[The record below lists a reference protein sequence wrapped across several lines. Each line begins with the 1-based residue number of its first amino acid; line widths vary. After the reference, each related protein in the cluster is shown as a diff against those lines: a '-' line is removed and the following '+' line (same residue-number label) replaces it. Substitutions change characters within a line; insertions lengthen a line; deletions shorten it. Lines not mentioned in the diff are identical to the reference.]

1 MEQKTEQKVKQKEWK
16 PGIKAL
22 KFSMSED
29 KSYIKDADG
38 RIYRV
43 YLRNEGGSGN
53 VFRPE

>member
-1 MEQKTEQKVKQKEWK
+1 MEQKAEQKEWK